1 MKPKDIKHQLNQL
14 DGCVQ
19 ARELDRE
26 GSMARAQIMLAGDL
40 NYLDDGKLVGLKA
53 NISKIERMLKALIS
67 SLDNKHS
74 AP

>member
-19 ARELDRE
+19 ARELDRA
-26 GSMARAQIMLAGDL
+26 GSMARAHIMLAGDL
-40 NYLDDGKLVGLKA
+40 NYLDDGKLEGVKA
-53 NISKIERMLKALIS
+53 NISEVARMFKALIS
-67 SLDNKHS
+67 SLENKHP